1 MAYIELDVIQD
12 RTEPVLG
19 IDLGTTNSMAALFV
33 GGKPVVLRPSDHG
46 GVVPSAVFFADDGST
61 LVGGKARDRAA
72 AEPDRALFSVKRF
85 MGRGLADVQQDL
97 ENVPFRTS
105 AGPNGVIQ
113 FHVREETYTPEQ
125 ISAMILGEV
134 QRLACQALGGEAP
147 KRAVI
152 TVPAYFDDTQRQ
164 ATRTAARL
172 AGLETLRI
180 INEPTAASLAYG
192 LDQRKE
198 GTVVVYDLGG
208 GTFDVSILA
217 IEDGVFRVLST
228 AGDTHLGGDD
238 FDRVLVQLAK
248 QELAPK
254 ISADDLTDPALTQ
267 SLRLAAERC
276 KQELS
281 RSPSAELHVS
291 IADHGV
297 TLRRRV
303 TRDEYETLIGDLI
316 QRTLALCTSALA
328 DAKLTPADVD
338 EVVLVG
344 GSTRTPAVRAAV
356 ESALGRVP
364 HTELNPD
371 EVVALGAAV
380 QGHVL
385 AGGTRDVLL
394 LDVTPLSLGLETMG
408 GAVEKIIHRN
418 SPVPCSA
425 KAGFTTY
432 ADNQTGMTFNVVQ
445 GERELAEDCRSLG
458 RFELKGIP
466 PMPAGM
472 GRIAVRFAIDADGIL
487 QVTAKEE
494 TKGATASIEIH
505 PMNGLD
511 DDQVEAMLKAS
522 LDNAKEDFEARRVA
536 DLLIELGTMLAAVD
550 KNMTAV
556 NERLD
561 PESRLEIE
569 EAAADARAL
578 TAKGAARPGVE
589 HAQKIRDRFE
599 QATLPLAAVLMDD
612 VARTALSGR
621 SLSDV

>member
-46 GVVPSAVFFADDGST
+46 GVVPSVVFFADDGT
-61 LVGGKARDRAA
+61 VLVGGKARDRAA

-85 MGRGLADVQQDL
+85 MGRGLDDVQQDL

-105 AGPNGVIQ
+105 AGTNGVIQ
-113 FHVREETYTPEQ
+113 FHVREETYAPEQ

-147 KRAVI
+147 TRAVI

-248 QELAPK
+248 KELAPK
-254 ISADDLTDPALTQ
+254 ISAEDLADPALTQ

-291 IADHGV
+291 ISDHGV

-303 TRDEYETLIGDLI
+303 TREEYEAGIGELI
-316 QRTLALCTSALA
+316 QRTISHCTSALA

-344 GSTRTPAVRAAV
+344 GSTRTPAVRTAV
-356 ESALGRVP
+356 EAAFGRVP

-432 ADNQTGMTFNVVQ
+432 ADNQTGMTFNIVQ

-472 GRIAVRFAIDADGIL
+472 GRIAVRFGIDADGIL

-494 TKGATASIEIH
+494 AKGATASIEIH

-522 LDNAKEDFEARRVA
+522 LDNAKEDFEARRAA
-536 DLLIELGTMLAAVD
+536 DLVIELGTMLAAVD
-550 KNMTAV
+550 KNLPAV
-556 NERLD
+556 TDRLD

-569 EAAADARAL
+569 EAATDARAL
-578 TAKGAARPGVE
+578 TAANTGRPEVD
-589 HAQKIRDRFE
+589 HAQGIRDRLE
-599 QATLPLAAVLMDD
+599 QATLPLAAVLMDN
-612 VARTALSGR
+612 VARAALSGR

>member
-12 RTEPVLG
+12 RAEPVLG
-19 IDLGTTNSMAALFV
+19 IDLGTTNSMAALFIA
-33 GGKPVVLRPSDHG
+33 GKPVVLRPTDHG
-46 GVVPSAVFFADDGST
+46 GVVPSALFFADDGET
-61 LVGGKARDRAA
+61 YVGGKARDRAA
-72 AEPDRALFSVKRF
+72 AEPSRALFSVKRF
-85 MGRGLADVQQDL
+85 MGRGLEDVTEDL
-97 ENVPFRTS
+97 ETVPFETS

-113 FHVREETYTPEQ
+113 FHVRDEKYTPEQ
-125 ISAMILGEV
+125 MSAMILGEV
-134 QRLACQALGGEAP
+134 QRLACQALEGEAP

-164 ATRTAARL
+164 ATRAAARL
-172 AGLETLRI
+172 AGIEALRI

-192 LDQRKE
+192 LDQKKE

-217 IEDGVFRVLST
+217 IEDGVFQVLAT

-238 FDRVLVQLAK
+238 FDRVLVEIAK
-248 QELAPK
+248 EELADK
-254 ISADDLTDPALTQ
+254 ISAEDLADPALVQ

-281 RSPSAELHVS
+281 HQPSSELHVAL
-291 IADHGV
+291 IEQGV

-303 TRDEYETLIGDLI
+303 SREEFE
-316 QRTLALCTSALA
+316 QRIEALVERTIALSKSALN
-328 DAKLTPADVD
+328 DAKLSTDDVD

-344 GSTRTPAVRAAV
+344 GSTRIPAVRAAV
-356 ESALGRVP
+356 EAAFGQKP

-418 SPVPCSA
+418 SPIPCSA
-425 KAGFTTY
+425 TAGFTTY
-432 ADNQTGMTFNVVQ
+432 ADNQGGMTFNVVQ
-445 GERELAEDCRSLG
+445 GERELADDCRSLG
-458 RFELKGIP
+458 TFELKGIP
-466 PMPAGM
+466 PMPAGLA
-472 GRIAVRFAIDADGIL
+472 RIAVRFAIDADGIL

-494 TKGATASIEIH
+494 TQGATASIEIQ

-511 DDQVEAMLKAS
+511 DGQVETMLASSLEHAKA
-522 LDNAKEDFEARRVA
+522 DFDARRAA
-536 DLLIELGTMLAAVD
+536 DLVVELGTMLSAVD
-550 KNMTAV
+550 KNMDAV
-556 NERLD
+556 AGKLD
-561 PESRLEIE
+561 VESKDELD
-569 EAAADARAL
+569 EAVADARVL
-578 TAKGAARPGVE
+578 TQEGAGRPDAE
-589 HAQKIRDRFE
+589 RAQAVRDRLE
-599 QATLPLAAVLMDD
+599 QATLPMAALLMDD
-612 VARTALSGR
+612 VAKQALSGKA
-621 SLSDV
+621 LSDV